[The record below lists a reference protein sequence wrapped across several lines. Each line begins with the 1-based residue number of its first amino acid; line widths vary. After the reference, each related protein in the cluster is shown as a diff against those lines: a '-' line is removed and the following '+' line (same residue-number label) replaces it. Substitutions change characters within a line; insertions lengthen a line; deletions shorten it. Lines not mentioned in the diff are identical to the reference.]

1 MRRNVWAAL
10 VVCVAFLLSVTL
22 SPRAAFSQ
30 KSLFEEEE
38 EEAPEKEEVK
48 EETAGATINVPR
60 TAEARKLAGQVL
72 SRIAKAYFNI
82 ISTEVPGFKAT
93 FTVKAGTK
101 SAGTMTVSW
110 NRKGN
115 ELSVDAEKI
124 KDDDIRSMAEELVG
138 EKMFKVLVEGP
149 LGAAAAPSS
158 GVYAV
163 KSGDKYILDSTQ
175 YSSKEDSDVQAHI
188 SFVPADLIELNELQ
202 ILKGGDIFDTLYKG
216 QSSDKKLFVSSTTFT
231 VREGEKQIGKAEY
244 TCTYTRKEGTP
255 FLRRIK
261 VEATGDGETTS
272 LEVTLSKVT
281 FEEVEAT
288 EEEEEGT
295 EAEEEEKDIEAEDEE
310 KDIKSDLQLK
320 IKELEEIRD
329 KALRD
334 AMEELRK
341 ELEKETTK

>member
-1 MRRNVWAAL
+1 MRRDFW
-10 VVCVAFLLSVTL
+10 VVLFACFAFLLSVTL
-22 SPRAAFSQ
+22 WPQTAVSERG
-30 KSLFEEEE
+30 LFEEEE
-38 EEAPEKEEVK
+38 EEAESEELKEAP
-48 EETAGATINVPR
+48 AGGTINVPR

-82 ISTEVPGFKAT
+82 ISTEVPGFGAT
-93 FTVKAGTK
+93 FNVKAGTK

-110 NRKGN
+110 NREGN
-115 ELSVDAEKI
+115 ELSIDAEGI

-175 YSSKEDSDVQAHI
+175 FSSKEDSDTQAHI
-188 SFVPADLIELNELQ
+188 SFVPADLIELNDLR

-231 VREGEKQIGKAEY
+231 VRAGEKEIGKAEY

-255 FLRRIK
+255 FFRRIK
-261 VEATGDGETTS
+261 VEGGGDGETVS
-272 LEVTLSKVT
+272 LEVTLDKVT
-281 FEEVEAT
+281 FEAVEAP
-288 EEEEEGT
+288 EEEEEETAPG
-295 EAEEEEKDIEAEDEE
+295 EEEKDIES
-310 KDIKSDLQLK
+310 DIQLK
-320 IKELEEIRD
+320 LKELEEVRD